1 MMLVYLQKMDDPRD
15 KARLEQLYQM
25 YRGYMLHIAY
35 SMLHNKQ
42 DAEDAVHEAF
52 LSIAKNIKKF
62 SDPSCPKT
70 RSCIV
75 IIVERKALDIHRK
88 RRRDAEDALTE
99 AAGISRFESGE
110 DPLMDCM
117 NRLPDRDREAILLR
131 YSHGYHIKE
140 ISQILGISYA
150 AAAKLVE
157 RAKKKLD
164 QLCREEGL
172 L

>member
-1 MMLVYLQKMDDPRD
+1 MLVYLQRMDDPQD
-15 KARLEQLYQM
+15 KAKLEQFYQL
-25 YRGYMLHIAY
+25 YRGYMLQIAN
-35 SMLHNKQ
+35 SILHNKQ

-75 IIVERKALDIHRK
+75 IIVERKALDIYRK
-88 RRRDAEDALTE
+88 RKKYAEEAWTE
-99 AAGISRFESGE
+99 ATVFNRSESRE
-110 DPLMDCM
+110 DILTDCI

-131 YSHGYHIKE
+131 YSHGYRINE
-140 ISQILGISYA
+140 IAKILGISYA

-157 RAKKKLD
+157 RAKEKLD